1 MTDERKII
9 SITVAEIGK
18 IFRFGQVKRENKQPD
33 ETTWVKTDNPIEMF
47 TVNGEMAP
55 VTWYRQGNRE
65 WNGKYVIEVEYQR
78 V

>member
-1 MTDERKII
+1 MNDSSEII
-9 SITVAEIGK
+9 SITVQEIGK
-18 IFRFGQVKRENKQPD
+18 IFRFSQVKRENKQPH
-33 ETTWVKTDNPIEMF
+33 ETTWIKVDKPIEAF

-65 WNGKYVIEVEYQR
+65 WNGKYVIEVEYSR